1 MDRGMMETL
10 RHWLGGHSW
19 MAATGATAALVF
31 VVTFFAV
38 SAATDADSAPLP
50 APRVV
55 SEQPTPPGVE
65 ADVPAVRES
74 DAEAEEAVSRVV
86 EVEREPTVVEPEPS
100 IVAVEEPVEPE
111 AAPTR
116 ELPEYDEESLIFGG
130 DGNQGA
136 ILAGRGIVRSS
147 GTDNET
153 PWRLVI
159 PSSQINARLAQVGVT
174 ASGAFGA
181 PDNPDVIGWWRDGPA
196 PGELG
201 NVLLDGHRDF
211 RDIEG
216 NVGTG
221 VCWQLPDTGI
231 GDAIIVQDFEA
242 QVSYLYEVIETT
254 SVAWNSPEGVAYLQS
269 SDDARLTLVTCEGS
283 FDADESNYS
292 NRRIVVAKLTDTI
305 PF

>member
-1 MDRGMMETL
+1 MDRGMIGTL

-65 ADVPAVRES
+65 ADDAAARES
-74 DAEAEEAVSRVV
+74 EAAAEEAVSSVV
-86 EVEREPTVVEPEPS
+86 EVEREPTVVVPEPS
-100 IVAVEEPVEPE
+100 IAVVEKPVGLE
-111 AAPTR
+111 AAPRR

-147 GTDNET
+147 GTNNET

-159 PSSQINARLAQVGVT
+159 PSAQINARLAQVGVT

-211 RDIEG
+211 RDIDG

-221 VCWQLPDTGI
+221 VCWQLPNTFV

-242 QVSYLYEVIETT
+242 EVSYLYEVIETT
-254 SVAWNSPEGVAYLQS
+254 SVLWDAPEGVEYLQS
-269 SDDARLTLVTCEGS
+269 TPNATLTLVTCEGS
-283 FDADESNYS
+283 FDGEAHNYS
-292 NRRIVVAKLTDTI
+292 ERRIVVAELTDTI